1 MVERVMVI
9 LLNLGIWLLITLSS
23 SELLK
28 HLAKFEYLVV
38 RGIREGENL
47 LAQAGITLSTIS
59 IRLFEKTKTF
69 IF

>member
-38 RGIREGENL
+38 RGIREGGEFI
-47 LAQAGITLSTIS
+47 GSSWHYS
-59 IRLFEKTKTF
+59 INDFNRAF
-69 IF
+69 

>member
-28 HLAKFEYLVV
+28 LLAKFEYLSL
-38 RGIREGENL
+38 RGIREDREFIG
-47 LAQAGITLSTIS
+47 SSWHYS
-59 IRLFEKTKTF
+59 INDFNKAF
-69 IF
+69 

>member
-9 LLNLGIWLLITLSS
+9 LLNLGIWLLLILSS

-38 RGIREGENL
+38 RGIREGGEFI
-47 LAQAGITLSTIS
+47 GSSWHYS
-59 IRLFEKTKTF
+59 INDFNRAF
-69 IF
+69 